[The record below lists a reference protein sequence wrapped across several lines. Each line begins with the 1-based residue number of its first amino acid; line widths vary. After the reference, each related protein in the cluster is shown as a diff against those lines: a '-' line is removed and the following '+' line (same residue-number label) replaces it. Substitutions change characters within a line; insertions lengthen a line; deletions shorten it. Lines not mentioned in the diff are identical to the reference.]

1 VTLKSVQRQTWA
13 PPSATNIMVDI
24 RIVSIGKRDAAS
36 TLATMVHTSTM
47 RQHTRAHAVPHLPY
61 TPSLPSIYSIN
72 HPYIV
77 LCCFVLFCAVFCCFL
92 LFFAVF
98 CCFVLFCAVF
108 CCFVLFFAVLCCFV
122 LFCAVLCCFLLFFAV
137 FLVLIEEGHGLFFM
151 FLVCVVDACRHP
163 SEESD
168 P

>member
-77 LCCFVLFCAVFCCFL
+77 FCCFL
-92 LFFAVF
+92 LL
-98 CCFVLFCAVF
+98 FVVYC
-108 CCFVLFFAVLCCFV
+108 
-122 LFCAVLCCFLLFFAV
+122 LLFTVCWLLFVDV